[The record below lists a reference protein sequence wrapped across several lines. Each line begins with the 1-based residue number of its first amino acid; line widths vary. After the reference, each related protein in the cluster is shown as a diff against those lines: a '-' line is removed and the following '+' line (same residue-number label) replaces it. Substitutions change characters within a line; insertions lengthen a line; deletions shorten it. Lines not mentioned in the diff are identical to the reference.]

1 MRMKIILL
9 SYHCLVFCSLYFGC
23 RKIWNT
29 PQWIMGQDCQSLVE
43 SKMCHDFK
51 RYFIFACM
59 RNRSSKPI
67 LPVPFFHP
75 IVDCLHMVS
84 IYSVLFLSFVRSSSS
99 SMGSRHYARTGLHD
113 YRISR
118 QNNQAMEGR
127 QM

>member
-1 MRMKIILL
+1 MQMKIILL

-59 RNRSSKPI
+59 RNRASKSI
-67 LPVPFFHP
+67 LPVTFFHP
-75 IVDCLHMVS
+75 IVDCSHMVS
-84 IYSVLFLSFVRSSSS
+84 IYSVLFI
-99 SMGSRHYARTGLHD
+99 GLCQVIKQQ
-113 YRISR
+113 YG
-118 QNNQAMEGR
+118 Q
-127 QM
+127 